1 MPKYS
6 IIVPVYNT
14 EKYLEKCIE
23 SLRKQTYTDFEVI
36 LVDDCSTDGSY
47 DICKNIS
54 ECDNRF
60 KVIRQKE
67 NKGQSAARN
76 LGLDNI
82 CGEYV
87 IFVDSDDYV
96 ETDFLEALEVS
107 IDNHPCDLITW
118 GLYDDVLKD
127 DDSIVISKSPLNY
140 PEDKFV
146 PNPDEKDIL
155 ELWMKTFFASPCNK
169 AYKAEIIRNN
179 RIYFDEIC
187 VEFEDLVFN
196 AKYCM
201 YIESFS
207 ILNKPYYH
215 YLQPEWQISAL
226 KRKWSLVEPF
236 KVSQT
241 VYHTLEVYL
250 NKFSVRG
257 SSLLD
262 DIMLYAYKA
271 YSNEIEYAYRTKKW
285 KEFKTV
291 VYKLSDD
298 EWYLK
303 MLGLIHNPKLK
314 KVIQPTKVLIKLKCR
329 NLLTLFIWF
338 LEKRTIG

>member
-23 SLRKQTYTDFEVI
+23 SLRNQTYTDFEVI
-36 LVDDCSTDGSY
+36 LVDDCSTDDSY
-47 DICKNIS
+47 EICKSIS
-54 ECDNRF
+54 ERDSRF
-60 KVIRQKE
+60 TVIRKKKNQ
-67 NKGQSAARN
+67 GQSAARN

-87 IFVDSDDYV
+87 LFIDSDDYV
-96 ETDFLEALEVS
+96 ETDFLKDIEFC
-107 IDNHPCDLITW
+107 IYNHPCDLITW

-127 DDSIVISKSPLNY
+127 DGSIVISKSPLNY
-140 PEDKFV
+140 PKDKFAV
-146 PNPDEKDIL
+146 NPDEKDL
-155 ELWMKTFFASPCNK
+155 WELWMKTFFASPCNK
-169 AYKAEIIRNN
+169 AYKTEIIKNN
-179 RIYFDEIC
+179 HIYFDEIC

-201 YIESFS
+201 HIRSFS
-207 ILNKPYYH
+207 VLHEAYYH

-236 KVSQT
+236 KVSQM
-241 VYHTLEVYL
+241 VYQTLEKYL
-250 NKFSVRG
+250 KKFG
-257 SSLLD
+257 IKDTGLLD

-285 KEFKTV
+285 KEFKAV
-291 VYKLSDD
+291 VYKLSGD
-298 EWYLK
+298 EKYLK
-303 MLGLIHNPKLK
+303 VLGFIHNPKLK

-329 NLLTLFIWF
+329 YLLALFIWF